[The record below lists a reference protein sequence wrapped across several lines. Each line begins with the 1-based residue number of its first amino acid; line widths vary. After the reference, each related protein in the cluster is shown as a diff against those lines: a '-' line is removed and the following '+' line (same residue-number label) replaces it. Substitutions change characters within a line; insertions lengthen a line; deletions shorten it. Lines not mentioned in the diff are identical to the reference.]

1 MGYLYK
7 LITIPKEDEFHS
19 LSFIFHSAKN
29 NIRILRTVCFY
40 IQNKDEN
47 KEQVED
53 VKKISNILFKYYF
66 EFFYYVIDS
75 RFIDEPL
82 KVEALIKNHIKEI
95 IAVNDSLTQDI
106 ENFKPNDLLKTAI
119 TELQKIIK
127 EVTEQL
133 LYFFTP
139 DFEKQMFNTI
149 PPPEPKTPF
158 NDPKTHKLFNYIV
171 NNWNYDKGQ
180 KWADIW
186 NVIND
191 LENYT
196 PPYKNEYQNYII
208 TRFGYTGKFQYDKPK
223 KDGNRDKQNL
233 LELIETFSKK

>member
-29 NIRILRTVCFY
+29 NIRILRNVCFY

-66 EFFYYVIDS
+66 EFFYYEIES
-75 RFIDEPL
+75 QFIDEPL

-95 IAVNDSLTQDI
+95 VAVNDSLTQDI

-133 LYFFTP
+133 YIFTP
-139 DFEKQMFNTI
+139 DFEKQTFNTI
-149 PPPEPKTPF
+149 PPKEVTNPF
-158 NDPKTHKLFNYIV
+158 NTEQQKHIFDYLNTNWVNLKPIRYAYIYVFMTDEINLKIDFTTYNKFIISKYGKKVQRGNATRKNNYEQLRELMEE
-171 NNWNYDKGQ
+171 YD
-180 KWADIW
+180 
-186 NVIND
+186 N
-191 LENYT
+191 
-196 PPYKNEYQNYII
+196 
-208 TRFGYTGKFQYDKPK
+208 
-223 KDGNRDKQNL
+223 
-233 LELIETFSKK
+233 